1 MVTENISRH
10 LPNIIEITI
19 TRTEKQ
25 LMNKNGI
32 STGSAIV
39 GNSRSEGSENRSL
52 NPMSVKYS
60 ALNLLKVIITYL
72 LKKQKQH
79 LGKQHTF

>member
-10 LPNIIEITI
+10 LPNVIEITI

-25 LMNKNGI
+25 MMNKNGI

-52 NPMSVKYS
+52 NPK
-60 ALNLLKVIITYL
+60 
-72 LKKQKQH
+72 
-79 LGKQHTF
+79 